1 VGQRTDDIRQ
11 DIERTR
17 DDLSTSLDVLGDRV
31 SPRRVARRRLSG
43 VRGRLSSVRR
53 TVMGSPNAG
62 GTGMGASMSTARE
75 QARGLS
81 DRAGEAAG
89 SAAEQIREAPEMLRQ
104 NVEGNPLAAGIIAF
118 GAGMLFGSIVPP
130 TSPEKRMASSMAEGL
145 QPVVEQAQGAAQEL
159 RSGVQESVQNA
170 AEALKDQ
177 AQGAAQNVKEQA
189 QSATEEVKDQAQG
202 SAKEMKEQ
210 ATGAARETMASARQS
225 S

>member
-31 SPRRVARRRLSG
+31 SPRRAARRGLSG

-62 GTGMGASMSTARE
+62 GGGMGASMST
-75 QARGLS
+75 ARGLS

-202 SAKEMKEQ
+202 SAQEMKEE
-210 ATGAARETMASARQS
+210 ATGAARETMASARRS